1 MRDEKKSE
9 KVRVVRQPV
18 QVRDLKVSDNLQVNC
33 WHKRRQSLERSL
45 TLALETFSLRE
56 AVDGLY

>member
-33 WHKRRQSLERSL
+33 
-45 TLALETFSLRE
+45 
-56 AVDGLY
+56 